1 MQKLPKC
8 FFPMLCQ
15 CKCLTK
21 GGFNYYSHSEND
33 YLNMIFIYRGFVGY
47 FFLRGIAWHDGRSL
61 GIETSSH
68 QPQKRSWEVTK
79 EIKNCRSL
87 IPKCCTDYFFP

>member
-8 FFPMLCQ
+8 FFHFGMLCP

-47 FFLRGIAWHDGRSL
+47 FFLRGIA
-61 GIETSSH
+61 
-68 QPQKRSWEVTK
+68 
-79 EIKNCRSL
+79 
-87 IPKCCTDYFFP
+87 